1 MADERPRRPLDVSTP
16 EYLPEHAD
24 DLQPPPSPPQAAR
37 RPQQHAPGPHSVDEP
52 LLEQI
57 GEFEAAER
65 GGAFGAAGGSVAR
78 AAALIAGVTV
88 LSRLFGFLRT
98 LAFSH
103 TVGHR
108 DLADAY
114 NSANQIPNTS
124 FDIVAGGA
132 LASVAV
138 PLLAGPLSRGERAYA
153 SRTVSALLTWALAA
167 LLPLSLIGIGLA
179 APLGRLIGG
188 PHRPVELY
196 THLVGQFLVLFLPQI
211 PLYGVAVVLSA
222 ALQADRRFLAPAIAP
237 LLSSLVMVATYLTFG
252 ALDPG
257 ASLDVFALTSESR
270 LVLGLGTTVGVAT
283 LAFCLLPAVRRAGF
297 RIRPTFGFAP
307 GVARQARHLAVAG
320 VVTLI
325 AQNCAVLGVVF
336 LTNYADPSGGAL
348 TVYNFSWAV
357 YLLPYAVLAVP
368 LATSAF
374 TDLSARADSG
384 DVVGYRAG
392 IAATTR
398 AVLLATCAGAGL
410 LAAVAWPMASLFMPP
425 DGPGPGASTMAYGL
439 LAFAPGLLGYA
450 AIALLGRVL
459 YAAGHGRDAATATAV
474 GWLTVF
480 GADAVLI
487 FCWHGQPVTALGVGN
502 AIGMSLAGIL
512 LMIAVRRRVGHGVFD
527 GLGRTAA
534 AGGIAAVA
542 AGAVGWCVGTWF
554 GWTSSGVAL
563 LVGPLCSV
571 LALGVFGLVVLPLDG
586 DELRPLLRL
595 AVRRFPLRG
604 LRRLPGLRR
613 GRR

>member
-1 MADERPRRPLDVSTP
+1 MAEDRPRRSLGVAP
-16 EYLPEHAD
+16 AGR
-24 DLQPPPSPPQAAR
+24 SPRAPVFVR
-37 RPQQHAPGPHSVDEP
+37 RPRQHAPGPHSADEP

-57 GEFEAAER
+57 EELEATDRAST
-65 GGAFGAAGGSVAR
+65 FAAARGSVAR
-78 AAALIAGVTV
+78 AAALIAAVTV

-103 TVGHR
+103 TVGHS

-114 NSANQIPNTS
+114 NSANQIPNTI

-138 PLLAGPLSRGERAYA
+138 PLLAGPLSRGERGYA
-153 SRTVSALLTWALAA
+153 SRTVSALLTWALGA
-167 LLPLSLIGIGLA
+167 LLPLSLLGIALA
-179 APLGRLIGG
+179 GRLGRLIGG
-188 PHRPVELY
+188 SHGPAAFY
-196 THLVGQFLVLFLPQI
+196 SDAVGRFLILFLPQI

-252 ALDPG
+252 GLDPSA
-257 ASLDVFALTSESR
+257 ASDISGLSTHAR
-270 LVLGLGTTVGVAT
+270 LLLGLGTTAGVAT
-283 LAFCLLPAVRRAGF
+283 LAFSLLPAVRRAGF
-297 RIRPTFGFAP
+297 RIRPTLRFAP

-374 TDLSARADSG
+374 TDFAARAERG
-384 DVVGYRAG
+384 DMIGYRAG
-392 IAATTR
+392 IAATSR
-398 AVLLATCAGAGL
+398 AVLLATCAGVSL
-410 LAAVAWPMASLFMPP
+410 LAAEAWPTASLFIAPH
-425 DGPGPGASTMAYGL
+425 GSGAGASEMAYGL
-439 LAFAPGLLGYA
+439 LAFAPGLIGYA

-459 YAAGHGRDAATATAV
+459 YAAGHGRDAATATTL

-480 GADAVLI
+480 AMDALLI
-487 FCWHGQPVTALGVGN
+487 FTWHGHPVAALGLGN
-502 AIGMSLAGIL
+502 AIGMTLAGAL
-512 LMIAVRRRVGHGVFD
+512 LMIAVRRRVGHGVFA
-527 GLGRTAA
+527 GLGRTGA
-534 AGGIAAVA
+534 AGGVAAVA
-542 AGAVGWCVGTWF
+542 AGAAGWFLGTWF
-554 GWTSSGVAL
+554 GWTDSGVAL
-563 LVGPLCSV
+563 LVAPLCAT
-571 LALGVFGLVVLPLDG
+571 LALLVFGAVVLPLDG
-586 DELRPLLRL
+586 AELRPLV
-595 AVRRFPLRG
+595 VRALSQ
-604 LRRLPGLRR
+604 LPMIRR
-613 GRR
+613 GSDSGRD

>member
-1 MADERPRRPLDVSTP
+1 MADERPRPALEVSEPSGPVTNR
-16 EYLPEHAD
+16 LVR
-24 DLQPPPSPPQAAR
+24 QPAVTTAPTAPVRQPK
-37 RPQQHAPGPHSVDEP
+37 QHAPGPHSADEP

-57 GEFEAAER
+57 EELEVADR
-65 GGAFGAAGGSVAR
+65 GGPFAGAGGSVAR

-103 TVGHR
+103 TVGHG

-114 NSANQIPNTS
+114 NSANQIPNTI

-138 PLLAGPLSRGERAYA
+138 PLLAGPLSRGERDYA
-153 SRTVSALLTWALAA
+153 SRTVSALLTWALGA
-167 LLPLSLIGIGLA
+167 LLPLSLLGIAFAG
-179 APLGRLIGG
+179 PLGRLIGG
-188 PHRPVELY
+188 PHGPAALY
-196 THLVGQFLVLFLPQI
+196 PDAVGRFLILFLPQI

-252 ALDPG
+252 GLDPG
-257 ASLDVFALTSESR
+257 AASDISGLSMHAR
-270 LVLGLGTTVGVAT
+270 LLLGLGTTAGVAS
-283 LAFCLLPAVRRAGF
+283 LACSLLPAVRRAGF
-297 RIRPTFGFAP
+297 RIRPTLRFAP

-374 TDLSARADSG
+374 TDLAARADSG
-384 DVVGYRAG
+384 DVLGYRAG
-392 IAATTR
+392 IAATSR
-398 AVLLATCAGAGL
+398 AVLLATCVGVSL
-410 LAAVAWPMASLFMPP
+410 LAAEAWPTASLFIAPH
-425 DGPGPGASTMAYGL
+425 GSGPGASTMAYGL
-439 LAFAPGLLGYA
+439 LAFAPGLVGYA

-459 YAAGHGRDAATATAV
+459 YAAGHGRDAAAATTL

-480 GADAVLI
+480 GADAALI
-487 FCWHGQPVTALGVGN
+487 FTWQGHPVAALGLGN
-502 AIGMSLAGIL
+502 AIGMTLAGIL
-512 LMIAVRRRVGHGVFD
+512 LMIAVRRRVGYGVFA
-527 GLGRTAA
+527 GLRRTAA
-534 AGGIAAVA
+534 AGGAAALA
-542 AGAVGWCVGTWF
+542 AGAAGWFLGTWF
-554 GWTSSGVAL
+554 GWTSSGAAL
-563 LVGPLCSV
+563 LVAPLCAT
-571 LALGVFGLVVLPLDG
+571 LALLVFAAVVLPLDG
-586 DELRPLLRL
+586 AELRPLVVRAL
-595 AVRRFPLRG
+595 AQ
-604 LRRLPGLRR
+604 LPQLRR
-613 GRR
+613 GPRDGRG

>member
-1 MADERPRRPLDVSTP
+1 VAEDRFRPALDLSELHEEQSDPLTPSSAQSGHEVNRPRQPASGPLSM
-16 EYLPEHAD
+16 
-24 DLQPPPSPPQAAR
+24 
-37 RPQQHAPGPHSVDEP
+37 DEP
-52 LLEQI
+52 LLESI
-57 GEFEAAER
+57 GELGEAARR
-65 GGAFGAAGGSVAR
+65 GPFAAAGGPVAR
-78 AAALIAGVTV
+78 AAALIAAVTV

-98 LAFSH
+98 LVFSH
-103 TVGHR
+103 TVGHH

-114 NSANQIPNTS
+114 NSANQMPNTI

-138 PLLAGPLSRGERAYA
+138 PLLAGPLSRGERGYA

-167 LLPLSLIGIGLA
+167 LLPLSLLGIGLA

-188 PHRPVELY
+188 PHRPAELY
-196 THLVGQFLVLFLPQI
+196 TALVGHFLVLFLPQI

-237 LLSSLVMVATYLTFG
+237 LLSSLVMVATYLAFG
-252 ALDPG
+252 AIDPG
-257 ASLDVFALTSESR
+257 AAKNIRELTVDGR
-270 LVLGLGTTVGVAT
+270 LVLGLGTTAGVAT
-283 LAFCLLPAVRRAGF
+283 LALCLIPAVRRAGF
-297 RIRPTFGFAP
+297 RIRPTFRFAP

-374 TDLSARADSG
+374 TDLAARADSG
-384 DVVGYRAG
+384 DAAGYRAG
-392 IAATTR
+392 IAATSR

-410 LAAVAWPMASLFMPP
+410 LAAVAWPMASLFIPA

-450 AIALLGRVL
+450 GIALLGRVL

-480 GADAVLI
+480 GADAALI
-487 FCWHGQPVTALGVGN
+487 YCWRGQPVTALGVGN
-502 AIGMSLAGIL
+502 AIGMSLAGML
-512 LMIAVRRRVGHGVFD
+512 LMIAVRRRVGRGVFE

-534 AGGIAAVA
+534 AGVIAAVA
-542 AGAVGWCVGTWF
+542 AGAVGWCVGAGF

-563 LVGPLCSV
+563 FVGPFCSV
-571 LALGVFGLVVLPLDG
+571 LGLVVFALVVLPLDG
-586 DELRPLLRL
+586 EELRPLLARATL
-595 AVRRFPLRG
+595 RFSRSG
-604 LRRLPGLRR
+604 RR
-613 GRR
+613 G